1 VINDDLGL
9 GIDYAVDV
17 VRQVLAQ
24 PIGVSSGFF
33 EKALTRLGD
42 RAAAALLKLYNDE
55 DWSNSESVMRALGI
69 IEVAMRAPHV
79 IAARFDQSP
88 GVSILLLR
96 TILKNA
102 GDDDAR
108 LIQGKIEGLVARR
121 VQLNKKSE

>member
-1 VINDDLGL
+1 MNDDRGL
-9 GIDYAVDV
+9 GIDYAVAV
-17 VRQVLAQ
+17 LQRVLAQ
-24 PIGVSSGFF
+24 PIGVSFGFN

-42 RAAAALLKLYNDE
+42 RAAVALLKLYNDE
-55 DWSNSESVMRALGI
+55 DWSNSQSVMRALGI

-88 GVSILLLR
+88 DVSILLLR

-102 GDDDAR
+102 ADEDAR
-108 LIQGKIEGLVARR
+108 LIEGTIEGLVARR

>member
-1 VINDDLGL
+1 MNDDLGL

-33 EKALTRLGD
+33 EKRLTRFGD
-42 RAAAALLKLYNDE
+42 RAAVALLKLYNDE
-55 DWSNSESVMRALGI
+55 DWSNRQIAMRALGI
-69 IEVAMRAPHV
+69 IQVAMRAPHV

-88 GVSILLLR
+88 DVSILLLR
-96 TILKNA
+96 TILENA

-108 LIQGKIEGLVARR
+108 LIEGAIEVLAARR
-121 VQLNKKSE
+121 DQRNKESE

>member
-1 VINDDLGL
+1 MNDDLGL

-33 EKALTRLGD
+33 EKRLTRFGD
-42 RAAAALLKLYNDE
+42 RAAVALLKLYNDE
-55 DWSNSESVMRALGI
+55 DWSNRQIAMRALGI
-69 IEVAMRAPHV
+69 IQVAMRAPHV

-88 GVSILLLR
+88 DVSILLLR

-108 LIQGKIEGLVARR
+108 LIEGAIEVLAARR
-121 VQLNKKSE
+121 DQRNKESE

>member
-1 VINDDLGL
+1 MNDDLGL
-9 GIDYAVDV
+9 GIDYAVAV
-17 VRQVLAQ
+17 LQQVLAL
-24 PIGVSSGFF
+24 PIGVSAAHL

-42 RAAAALLKLYNDE
+42 RAAVALLKIYNDE

-88 GVSILLLR
+88 DVSILLLR

-102 GDDDAR
+102 ADDDAR
-108 LIQGKIEGLVARR
+108 LIEGTIEGLVARR